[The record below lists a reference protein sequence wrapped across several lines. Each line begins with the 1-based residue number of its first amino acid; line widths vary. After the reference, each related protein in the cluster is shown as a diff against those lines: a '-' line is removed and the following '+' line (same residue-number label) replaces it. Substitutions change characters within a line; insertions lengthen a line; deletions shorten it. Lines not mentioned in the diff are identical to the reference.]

1 MIVIGD
7 APLGRGCALA
17 CAPCSSA
24 GPAAASAAPVR
35 RTLRRS
41 ISLSSAVGWLTIS
54 PSMAHRSHALRS
66 LKIEA
71 WLWPPVKETG
81 PRRCPR
87 AIISGSQR
95 RMELP
100 AVTKAAR
107 SLKGSQSMSRRYAT
121 LRQRLSGSR
130 FSCSRPPPAAASTRP
145 LIAVLA
151 ARYAVPPS
159 YSGRAF
165 CRSRRAD
172 ELRDQLCRYA
182 SSSRA
187 LCCRP
192 PQGRQAHGPA
202 GYAGHQGRAVINLN
216 TARALPPRCAA
227 SWIRLDKVVGR
238 DFPVVRGVNRRRGDI
253 LPTAEPR

>member
-81 PRRCPR
+81 PPRCRRAYHFR
-87 AIISGSQR
+87 LAATDGTASGH
-95 RMELP
+95 EGCKKP
-100 AVTKAAR
+100 
-107 SLKGSQSMSRRYAT
+107 KGIPINESA
-121 LRQRLSGSR
+121 LRDVE
-130 FSCSRPPPAAASTRP
+130 AAAIGQQVLVFEAATGRGIDEAFESLAREKVDALFVTGGGFFGTRRVQ
-145 LIAVLA
+145 LAVLA
-151 ARYAVPPS
+151 ARYAVPAS

-165 CRSRRAD
+165 
-172 ELRDQLCRYA
+172 
-182 SSSRA
+182 
-187 LCCRP
+187 
-192 PQGRQAHGPA
+192 
-202 GYAGHQGRAVINLN
+202 V
-216 TARALPPRCAA
+216 
-227 SWIRLDKVVGR
+227 
-238 DFPVVRGVNRRRGDI
+238 
-253 LPTAEPR
+253 